1 MILKKLKFTGCIPD
15 PFYNRGFSNGLMHN
29 PEFIRGLPFFI
40 RLLHALHLP
49 TTGNPLDGI
58 FKNR

>member
-29 PEFIRGLPFFI
+29 PEFIRELPYFSSCTHF
-40 RLLHALHLP
+40 
-49 TTGNPLDGI
+49 T
-58 FKNR
+58 